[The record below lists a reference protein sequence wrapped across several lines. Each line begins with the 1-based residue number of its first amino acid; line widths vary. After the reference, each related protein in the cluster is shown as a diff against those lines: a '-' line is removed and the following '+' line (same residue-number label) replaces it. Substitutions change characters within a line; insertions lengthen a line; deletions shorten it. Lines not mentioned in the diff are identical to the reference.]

1 VIVTR
6 ARCHPQTRDYIARLC
21 AESKNTREAIRCLK
35 RYLARRVW
43 RLLQPPTPAQ
53 DIHTI
58 NFLT

>member
-43 RLLQPPTPAQ
+43 HLLRPAGPIPDQAINTPKS
-53 DIHTI
+53 
-58 NFLT
+58 